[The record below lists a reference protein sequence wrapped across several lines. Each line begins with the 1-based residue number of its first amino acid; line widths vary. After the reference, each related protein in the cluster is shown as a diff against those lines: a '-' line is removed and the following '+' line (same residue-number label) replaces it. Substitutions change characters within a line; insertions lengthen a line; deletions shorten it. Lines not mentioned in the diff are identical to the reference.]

1 VLGPAPCN
9 PHLFEGV
16 PHRLNTQGAG
26 GHALLKANLGQQAKR
41 PQTGVLA
48 KRTRTFVH
56 DRPKLFAFGFVE
68 HGCDTFGAR
77 RFGSQAG
84 RHVNSVRTNRVAHGL
99 CRTSEV
105 RRDLG
110 GTLAARAGKPDLA
123 AS

>member
-1 VLGPAPCN
+1 M
-9 PHLFEGV
+9 
-16 PHRLNTQGAG
+16 
-26 GHALLKANLGQQAKR
+26 LKADLGQQAQR

-56 DRPKLFAFGFVE
+56 DRPKPFAFGFVE

-77 RFGSQAG
+77 RFGSQAR
-84 RHVNSVRTNRVAHGL
+84 RHVGSVCTNRVAHGL
-99 CRTSEV
+99 CRTSKV

-110 GTLAARAGKPDLA
+110 GTLAASAGKQDLA